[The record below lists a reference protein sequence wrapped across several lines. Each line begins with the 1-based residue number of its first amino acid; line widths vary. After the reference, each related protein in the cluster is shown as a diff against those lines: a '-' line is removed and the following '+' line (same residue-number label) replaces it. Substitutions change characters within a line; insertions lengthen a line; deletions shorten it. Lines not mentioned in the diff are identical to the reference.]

1 MTIATSKPLGST
13 RLLTLAIAALISTTA
28 AAEFPRVEPAK
39 GVRMK
44 TLAELALKDG
54 RHVQFLSFP
63 DTREIVVG
71 QSAAAGAAEAALD
84 SEAGAT
90 PLEMF
95 LLMTPD
101 HVPVPR
107 LLVELEGVFSE
118 AKSHAG
124 DGASPSLEGL
134 REGPAPTPKYALEEQ
149 AIANQVA
156 LRGVVEALDAPVL
169 LADATTLFD
178 LTQSKASGGSCG
190 VDGMNYFTS
199 NHCGTMGPGGYGVTE
214 TDCDAGLSSWIQRTS
229 SATMRH
235 TYTRM
240 ASCST
245 SAVVKHSYAV
255 IGGWHQQ
262 FSAEQGSNTVS
273 SWASWKDGVARDRRA
288 RFERIGD
295 SGGVRGWT
303 RYFKQ
308 LTD

>member
-1 MTIATSKPLGST
+1 MTIATSKRSGAL

-39 GVRMK
+39 GVRMQ

-71 QSAAAGAAEAALD
+71 QTAPAGAAEAALD

-95 LLMTPD
+95 LRMTPD

-118 AKSHAG
+118 SKTYAS
-124 DGASPSLEGL
+124 DGASPSIEGL
-134 REGPAPTPKYALEEQ
+134 REGPAPTPKYALEER
-149 AIANQVA
+149 AIADQVA
-156 LRGVVEALDAPVL
+156 LRGVVEQLDAPVL
-169 LADATTLFD
+169 LADATTLFE
-178 LTQSKASGGSCG
+178 LTQQKAGGGSCG
-190 VDGMNYFTS
+190 ADGMNFFTD

-273 SWASWKDGVARDRRA
+273 SWASWKDGIARDRRA